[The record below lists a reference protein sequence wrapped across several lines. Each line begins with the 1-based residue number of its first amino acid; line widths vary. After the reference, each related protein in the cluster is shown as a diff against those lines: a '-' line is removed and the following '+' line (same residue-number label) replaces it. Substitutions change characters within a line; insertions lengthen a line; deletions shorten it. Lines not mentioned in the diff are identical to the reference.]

1 MSTTVVGLFKSTT
14 EARNVKHELV
24 NQGYSASNIQ
34 VVAQDEFSAAD
45 SASGVAPATA
55 HDTPGTRLG
64 ATISNFFRSLTG
76 GDEQAE
82 RYYVEG
88 VRQGGAILSVT
99 VTDGQEEKIADLLE
113 RHGARDVNDQPAA
126 TSSAA
131 GVSASR
137 AVPEGGSVPVIE
149 ESLQVGRRQVQ
160 RGGVRVYSH
169 LVEKAVQ
176 ETVQLREEHVRV
188 DRQSVNRPATEADF
202 DAFKEGT
209 VEFTETAEEAVV
221 SKTARIVEEIVV
233 GKETSER
240 TQTIQ
245 DKLRHTEIE
254 VEQLGTEKTRPGT
267 APAD

>member
-55 HDTPGTRLG
+55 HDTPGTWLG
-64 ATISNFFRSLTG
+64 ATINNFFRSLTG

-137 AVPEGGSVPVIE
+137 AVPEGGSALRANIAETLLV
-149 ESLQVGRRQVQ
+149 VGIRVQ
-160 RGGVRVYSH
+160 G
-169 LVEKAVQ
+169 EKDNQ
-176 ETVQLREEHVRV
+176 HVRQE
-188 DRQSVNRPATEADF
+188 DQRPSVPCGF
-202 DAFKEGT
+202 GC
-209 VEFTETAEEAVV
+209 
-221 SKTARIVEEIVV
+221 
-233 GKETSER
+233 GP
-240 TQTIQ
+240 TQ
-245 DKLRHTEIE
+245 
-254 VEQLGTEKTRPGT
+254 
-267 APAD
+267 